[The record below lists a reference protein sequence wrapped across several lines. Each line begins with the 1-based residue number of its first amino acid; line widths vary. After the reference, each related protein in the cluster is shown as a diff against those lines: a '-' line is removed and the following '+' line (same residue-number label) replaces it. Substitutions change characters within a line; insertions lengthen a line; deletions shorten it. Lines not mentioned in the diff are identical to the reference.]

1 MVKTSELSDNTRTE
15 IVTKYNLG
23 ISVINI
29 AKEYNLPRQTI
40 YYQINKYIKTE
51 QTTNLRR
58 TGRNRK
64 TTASEDR
71 LIVRKFKND
80 PLKTP
85 KTAALE
91 WNKTTINHI
100 SERTIRRR
108 LTEANMKTYI
118 AKTIP
123 FITAKN
129 KIKRLEFAKKY
140 INKPASFWRNVLWT
154 DESSFEYHSS
164 PKKVFVR
171 LNQKIRKKVAPVCQK
186 VSHGGG
192 SVMFW
197 GSMSYNGVGD
207 LVPVDGSMNQHQYLR
222 ILNECAFPSG
232 DRLIGEAFILQQ
244 DNAPCHKSRMITK
257 CLAEIGVQTLD
268 WPPQS
273 PDLNV
278 IENVWSYIKR
288 YRSTDLTRTRDET
301 ITEITN
307 AWNEIS
313 EEFLHSLVDS
323 VPTRLQ
329 KVLNAKGGYTFY

>member
-1 MVKTSELSDNTRTE
+1 
-15 IVTKYNLG
+15 
-23 ISVINI
+23 
-29 AKEYNLPRQTI
+29 
-40 YYQINKYIKTE
+40 
-51 QTTNLRR
+51 
-58 TGRNRK
+58 
-64 TTASEDR
+64 
-71 LIVRKFKND
+71 
-80 PLKTP
+80 
-85 KTAALE
+85 
-91 WNKTTINHI
+91 
-100 SERTIRRR
+100 
-108 LTEANMKTYI
+108 
-118 AKTIP
+118 
-123 FITAKN
+123 
-129 KIKRLEFAKKY
+129 
-140 INKPASFWRNVLWT
+140 
-154 DESSFEYHSS
+154 
-164 PKKVFVR
+164 
-171 LNQKIRKKVAPVCQK
+171 
-186 VSHGGG
+186 
-192 SVMFW
+192 MFW

-323 VPTRLQ
+323 VLTRFFINVNNCNQFFFSL
-329 KVLNAKGGYTFY
+329 KFYRFLYILCKNMSKYLCHILNSHIFSFNYKN